1 MIYCSGEPCSPI
13 VLVAK
18 PKRIKCPYIIF
29 DISNKIINKYFVLGR
44 TDFTI
49 VSNGEHGSPLQYNSY
64 FATFIK
70 YVFAYNYIISAL
82 LAGIQ

>member
-1 MIYCSGEPCSPI
+1 MICIICSGEPCSPI

-49 VSNGEHGSPLQYNSY
+49 VSNGEHGSPLQYSNN
-64 FATFIK
+64 FVTFI
-70 YVFAYNYIISAL
+70 
-82 LAGIQ
+82 